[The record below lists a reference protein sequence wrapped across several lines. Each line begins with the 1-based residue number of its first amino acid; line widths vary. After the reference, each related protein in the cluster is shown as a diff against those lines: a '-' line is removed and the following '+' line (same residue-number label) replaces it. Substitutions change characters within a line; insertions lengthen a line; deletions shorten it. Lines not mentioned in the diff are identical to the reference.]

1 MGSKPKLA
9 SMPKFLIFAFF
20 LLWSGSLAAQDARL
34 AEQYFRDG
42 EYEKASVLYEK
53 LYKDATRSNFYFN
66 RYVDCLLALEQ
77 YDACEKVIKKQIK
90 KEPDNVN
97 FYVTYG
103 KLFERQYNDE
113 AAKEQYQKAI
123 GKLPKNRG
131 DIIKLANTFIGLTK
145 FDLAIDTY
153 EAGGK
158 LLKDEYVFAFNLG
171 DLYRRKGDVPNM
183 IKNYLRSLEESPNRL
198 NSLKTQFQRF
208 LNPEDYQ
215 EVKVQLYERIQE
227 NEEAVHYVELLTW
240 VFVQQKD
247 YKNAFRQARALDR
260 RFKENGGRIYRLA
273 EIAANDRAYDA
284 AIEAYQYIVEK
295 KGPQSSYYIDAKRQS
310 LRAKRSKLVEGFE
323 YTDADLVLLEQQYET
338 FLDEF
343 GRSKLTAEIIFELAE
358 LEAFYLN
365 NLDKA
370 IQLLTEMIA
379 FPNVN
384 RVVQAEGKLNLAD
397 FYLMKGEIW
406 EATLLYSQVD
416 KAFKDDIMGHEA
428 RFRNARLSYFA
439 NDFQWA
445 QAQFDVLKASTSKL
459 IANDAL
465 DMSIFI
471 MDNLGLDTT
480 TAPLQLFAQAEL
492 LVFQNQFEQAF
503 TKLDTLVEAYP
514 EHALEDDVLYLKSR
528 INFKKRNYEQTA
540 SLLNKIVEEYP
551 EDIWADNAL
560 FQLAELYE
568 QQLGDKEKAQAL
580 YEKMFIDYSGSSFAV
595 EARKRYRIL
604 RGDTIQ

>member
-1 MGSKPKLA
+1 M
-9 SMPKFLIFAFF
+9 
-20 LLWSGSLAAQDARL
+20 AAQDARL
-34 AEQYFRDG
+34 AEQYYRDG
-42 EYEKASVLYEK
+42 EYEKASALYER
-53 LYKDATRSNFYFN
+53 LYKDENRSDFYFG
-66 RYVDCLLALEQ
+66 RYVECLLALEQ
-77 YDACEKVIKKQIK
+77 YDNCEKVIKKQIK
-90 KEPDNVN
+90 KDPDNYSY
-97 FYVTYG
+97 YVTYG

-113 AAKEQYQKAI
+113 AAKKQYEQAI
-123 GKLPKNRG
+123 DKLSKNRG
-131 DIIKLANTFIGLTK
+131 EIIKLANTFIGLTK
-145 FDLAIDTY
+145 FDLAIKTY
-153 EAGGK
+153 EKGGK
-158 LLKDEYVFAFNLG
+158 LLKDDYVFAFNLG

-208 LNPEDYQ
+208 LNPEDYT
-215 EVKVQLYERIQE
+215 EVQTQLYERIQE
-227 NEEAVHYVELLTW
+227 DESAIHYVELLTW

-260 RFKENGGRIYRLA
+260 RLRENGGRIYRLA
-273 EIAANDRAYDA
+273 EIAANDRAYEA
-284 AIEAYQYIVEK
+284 AIEAYEYIVEK
-295 KGPQSSYYIDAKRQS
+295 KGPTSSYYIDAKRQS
-310 LRAKRSKLVEGFE
+310 LRAKRSRLVEGFE
-323 YTDADLVLLEQQYET
+323 YTQEDLKILEEEYII

-365 NLDKA
+365 DLDKA
-370 IQLLTEMIA
+370 IDLLTEMIG
-379 FPNVN
+379 FSNVN

-428 RFRNARLSYFA
+428 RFRNAKLSYFA

-480 TAPLQLFAQAEL
+480 TAALELFAQAEL
-492 LVFQNQFEQAF
+492 YVFQNKFESAF
-503 TKLDTLVEAYP
+503 LKLDTLAQDFP
-514 EHALEDDVLYLKSR
+514 EHALDDDVLYLKSR
-528 INFKKRNYEQTA
+528 IKLKKRDYEA
-540 SLLNKIVEEYP
+540 AVALLNQIIDGYP
-551 EDIWADNAL
+551 EGIWADNSL
-560 FQLAELYE
+560 FQLAEIYE
-568 QQLGDKEKAQAL
+568 TRLKDKEKS
-580 YEKMFIDYSGSSFAV
+580 IST
-595 EARKRYRIL
+595 L
-604 RGDTIQ
+604 REDVY